1 MFTIISDPE
10 PGSPKPLSEKLGIR
24 SGFTVLLINPPESI
38 RTDLN
43 PLPPDVNLAEDEVV
57 NPDLVIFFAEDQ
69 ADTAF
74 FLSRIRE
81 TYPDILPV
89 WVAWKK
95 NSGKVAGYLTENQI
109 REVALPLGFVDNK
122 VCSLN
127 RQWSALRLT
136 VRKKL
141 RKTRAGN

>member
-1 MFTIISDPE
+1 VFTIISDPE
-10 PGSPKPLSEKLGIR
+10 RISTRPLPEKLGIR
-24 SGFTVLLINPPESI
+24 SGFTVLLINPPESFK
-38 RTDLN
+38 TDLT
-43 PLPPDVNLAEDEVV
+43 PLPPGVNLAEDEAL

-69 ADTAF
+69 AETALI
-74 FLSRIRE
+74 LSRIRE
-81 TYPDILPV
+81 TSPDILPV

-95 NSGKVAGYLTENQI
+95 NSGKVTRYLTENQI

-127 RQWSALRLT
+127 LQWSALRLT

-141 RKTRAGN
+141 RKASAGN